1 MKGRKWIP
9 VLVVIVSLLQ
19 VFSLAGA
26 SAEAL
31 PNDRS
36 LGLDVREPP
45 LAAGR
50 ESNPGDAI
58 SIVVLPS
65 DYRLPAPLVTG
76 LKCKTVSLEKAITGD
91 FDALLVSKEELS
103 RLSRSNGGR
112 RQIIEWL
119 SGGRILLVMDS
130 STNELKDTLHIG
142 MPTMDATTS
151 KYLVSGVVQL
161 SDGVFASGGV
171 LLVKGRRYALQEEIQ
186 DIRAFTANLMAIE
199 KKVTSSAMQ
208 TSYWRFEG
216 VLSHYFDMC
225 PFGKYNETV
234 YAEQATNDGSPFYD
248 FWNAQI
254 DQQTIGGY
262 SACGS
267 SFQASRLWTRAD
279 AGMYWGQLLY
289 RYGPTTTNA
298 NNITYVNVGLTAGYK
313 GATVSLGKSWAFS
326 LPDVYVI
333 DHSDFS
339 TQQAEWEFVYSHGA
353 NSAKYNYLSEPGVS
367 VRTTEGYRLN
377 LYRPINTYWWRH
389 WWEGEYHLFDEWDL
403 HF

>member
-208 TSYWRFEG
+208 TS
-216 VLSHYFDMC
+216 
-225 PFGKYNETV
+225 
-234 YAEQATNDGSPFYD
+234 
-248 FWNAQI
+248 
-254 DQQTIGGY
+254 
-262 SACGS
+262 
-267 SFQASRLWTRAD
+267 
-279 AGMYWGQLLY
+279 
-289 RYGPTTTNA
+289 
-298 NNITYVNVGLTAGYK
+298 
-313 GATVSLGKSWAFS
+313 
-326 LPDVYVI
+326 
-333 DHSDFS
+333 
-339 TQQAEWEFVYSHGA
+339 
-353 NSAKYNYLSEPGVS
+353 
-367 VRTTEGYRLN
+367 
-377 LYRPINTYWWRH
+377 
-389 WWEGEYHLFDEWDL
+389 
-403 HF
+403 